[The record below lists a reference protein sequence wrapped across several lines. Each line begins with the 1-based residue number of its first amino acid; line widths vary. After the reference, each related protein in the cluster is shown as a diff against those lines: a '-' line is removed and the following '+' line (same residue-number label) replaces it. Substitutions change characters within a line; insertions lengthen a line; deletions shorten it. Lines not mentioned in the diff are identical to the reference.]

1 MKNIIKSNRLSY
13 GDKAFYTISTG
24 ILIVLL
30 MVTVYPLYFTLIAS
44 ISEMNAV
51 NRGEVLFIP
60 KGINFGSYIR
70 VFKNEQVLL
79 GFKNTFFYM
88 AVGTTINMIMTI
100 TAGYGLSVKYPGRN
114 IMMFLIVFTMYFG
127 GGLIPTYFIYKDLGI
142 LNTVW
147 VMLLPGAVNAYNL
160 IVARTFISNI
170 PNELFESAEIDGCS
184 RLRYLFSIVVPL
196 STILIAVLTL
206 FYAVGHWNSYFNAL
220 IFLNNRKLIPLQ
232 LVLRDILLL
241 NAVSLGADTTDPI
254 VAAQINQLK
263 EQLKFALI
271 IVSSLPVLLLYPFLQ
286 KYFIKGIMIGS
297 IKG

>member
-1 MKNIIKSNRLSY
+1 MKIINKIHRLTY
-13 GDKAFYTISTG
+13 GDKAFYAFSTG
-24 ILIVLL
+24 ILLFLL
-30 MVTVYPLYFTLIAS
+30 VVTIYPIYFTLIAS
-44 ISEMNAV
+44 ISDMNAV
-51 NRGEVLFIP
+51 NRGEVLFVP

-70 VFKNEQVLL
+70 VFKNQQVLL

-88 AVGTTINMIMTI
+88 AVGTSINMIMTI

-196 STILIAVLTL
+196 STVLIAVLTL

-220 IFLNNRKLIPLQ
+220 IFLNNRNLIPLQ

-241 NAVSLGADTTDPI
+241 NAVSLGADTKDPI

-271 IVSSLPVLLLYPFLQ
+271 IVSSLPVLILYPFLQ